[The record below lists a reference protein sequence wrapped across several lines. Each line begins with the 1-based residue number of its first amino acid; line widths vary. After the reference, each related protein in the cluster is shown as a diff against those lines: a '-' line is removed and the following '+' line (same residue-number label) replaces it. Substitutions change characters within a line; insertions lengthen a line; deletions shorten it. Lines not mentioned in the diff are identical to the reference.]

1 MAVKFLLVRHGQTEW
16 NQGNERFR
24 GRADVPLNDTGKIQA
39 QKIAARLAKEK
50 INAIYVSPM
59 QRTFY
64 TAQPLAT
71 ALKIKAEPHPGLLD
85 IDVGALEGMTIDE
98 ARTAFPEVMEKW
110 ITTPGKVKFPKGE
123 SFKAMRTRIVALLD
137 EMTAKHAGET
147 IALVTHRVVCSAML
161 GIVLG
166 LDADALW
173 RIRQENACLNAF
185 EKHEHGWVVTLMND
199 TSHLA

>member
-1 MAVKFLLVRHGQTEW
+1 MTTRFILLRHGQTEW

-59 QRTFY
+59 QRTLY
-64 TAQPLAT
+64 TAQPLAD
-71 ALKIKAEPHPGLLD
+71 ALKIKVEPHPGLLD

-98 ARTAFPEVMEKW
+98 ARVAFPEVMEKW

-123 SFKAMRTRIVALLD
+123 SFKTMRRRIVALLD

-147 IALVTHRVVCSAML
+147 LALVTHRVVCSAML
-161 GIVLG
+161 CVVLG

-173 RIRQENACLNAF
+173 RIRQDNACVSAF
-185 EKHEHGWVVTLMND
+185 EKHEQGWVVTLVND
-199 TSHLA
+199 TSHL